1 MFMGERET
9 MTDYDEDSL
18 FFSSCHLSPL
28 TCADTVEYPCHQ
40 VGFLSFYVGAEIEL
54 VSERLEEE

>member
-1 MFMGERET
+1 